1 MHHTAFH
8 LDRNIDPHLY
18 HTYSFFTTTLQNA
31 PLSAKAILIHS
42 QQHFNK
48 FRFPIKRILC
58 STPISNQTSI
68 LTALCIINPHSFQK
82 KSKSITNNTVSSM
95 ALAKRNPANMDI
107 MIQNP
112 KRRKVTLPSKNN
124 VDYAVHPVG
133 KCLCCLVPHLIFN

>member
-48 FRFPIKRILC
+48 LRFPIKRILC

-82 KSKSITNNTVSSM
+82 KSKSITDNTVSSM
-95 ALAKRNPANMDI
+95 ALINRNPTNTYI
-107 MIQNP
+107 MIRQL
-112 KRRKVTLPSKNN
+112 KIRRVSLPPKNN
-124 VDYAVHPVG
+124 EKYALHIVG
-133 KCLCCLVPHLIFN
+133 TYF